1 MMTNW
6 ASVETSA
13 MVSINAGAKRIHQE
27 LLYIYIGGC
36 RGNKNRFMN
45 EEQCQ
50 NSCGHE
56 AQLKEAT
63 RICKQVYYI
72 DPKPSLFFDSQDLEV
87 GSCNETE
94 ARWRFDEEARACVP
108 FYFSGCGGNQNNFV
122 TRFELG

>member
-1 MMTNW
+1 
-6 ASVETSA
+6 
-13 MVSINAGAKRIHQE
+13 
-27 LLYIYIGGC
+27 
-36 RGNKNRFMN
+36 MN

-72 DPKPSLFFDSQDLEV
+72 DPKPSQFFDSQDVEA

-122 TRFELG
+122 TRFELS

>member
-1 MMTNW
+1 M
-6 ASVETSA
+6 
-13 MVSINAGAKRIHQE
+13 
-27 LLYIYIGGC
+27 LLQKEFIKNYCMYIGGC